1 MQYSNTICY
10 NTFPFPKITE
20 SKRAEIDQAAE
31 AVLMARE
38 QHSEKTLAQM
48 YDPDK
53 MPYNLREAHSKL
65 DRVVESCYRPTPF
78 HSDEERLEHLFAL
91 YEKMTKKA

>member
-20 SKRAEIDQAAE
+20 TKRAEIEKAAE

-38 QHSEKTLAQM
+38 QHTEKTLAQM
-48 YDPDK
+48 YDPDH
-53 MPYNLREAHSKL
+53 MPANLREAHTNL
-65 DRVVESCYRPTPF
+65 DRVVESCYRAVPF
-78 HSDEERLEHLFAL
+78 LSDEERLEHLFAL
-91 YEKMTKKA
+91 YEKMTNK